1 VLAEIAVANAA
12 FSVIKQA
19 LTNGK
24 ELFDVADSATSYFD
38 SKSVIAK
45 KAKQGGNRNELQA
58 FMELQK
64 LKKQEEWLREHMI
77 YAGDP
82 GMWNA
87 WLQFQSDAKKL
98 REKEAA
104 LARYEK
110 QQNKKFILMWAKGL
124 GISILF
130 IPLLIFMIMALIG

>member
-130 IPLLIFMIMALIG
+130 VPLLIFMIMALIG

>member
-1 VLAEIAVANAA
+1 MLAEIAVANAA